1 MQCLSKKLDR
11 CDRCSFR
18 LSYVCSG
25 CPSTTTNNRRY
36 KLPLNNTNTTV
47 QAIPGEIYIGAFEG
61 KGIFRSTHESK
72 WADNNTYYQVGVVK
86 AAGGKWSWTG
96 YSKNLRTDGD
106 MVLWEFSGDS
116 ENGSTSKV
124 IYGTG
129 KFKGA
134 KGEMTTK
141 QITAGKP
148 VVEGTTQSCQTA
160 VGWIELVK

>member
-1 MQCLSKKLDR
+1 M
-11 CDRCSFR
+11 F
-18 LSYVCSG
+18 Y
-25 CPSTTTNNRRY
+25 RRY
-36 KLPLNNTNTTV
+36 WIAGIVAVLGLVMFVPVAQAQRHIIEGISCHSNTNTTV

-86 AAGGKWSWTG
+86 GAGGKWSWTG

-106 MVLWEFSGDS
+106 IVIWEFSGDS
-116 ENGSTSKV
+116 VSGTTQKV

-134 KGEMTTK
+134 KGEMTST

-148 VVEGTTQSCQTA
+148 VVEGTSQACQKV

>member
-1 MQCLSKKLDR
+1 M
-11 CDRCSFR
+11 F
-18 LSYVCSG
+18 Y
-25 CPSTTTNNRRY
+25 RRNVIAV
-36 KLPLNNTNTTV
+36 LVVILGLAMFVPVAQAQRQIIEGISCHSNTNTTV

-86 AAGGKWSWTG
+86 GAGGKFSWNG
-96 YSKNLRTDGD
+96 FSKNLRTDGD
-106 MVLWEFSGDS
+106 IVIWEFSGDS
-116 ENGSTSKV
+116 ESGTTQKV

-134 KGEMTTK
+134 KGETKNK

-148 VVEGTTQSCQTA
+148 ITPDTNQVCQKVE
-160 VGWIELVK
+160 GWIELVK